1 VFDGLLPVLF
11 SRFWSSVP
19 VTVLQ
24 VIRKRFRTIFLCL
37 VLEVGA
43 LTGVPMRPEEIRELM
58 QTLNQ
63 PKVAHVLKETDDDSE
78 N

>member
-1 VFDGLLPVLF
+1 M
-11 SRFWSSVP
+11 
-19 VTVLQ
+19 TVLQ
-24 VIRKRFRTIFLCL
+24 FIRKRFRTVFLCL

-63 PKVAHVLKETDDDSE
+63 PKVAHVLKEVDEDDE

>member
-1 VFDGLLPVLF
+1 M
-11 SRFWSSVP
+11 
-19 VTVLQ
+19 TVLQ
-24 VIRKRFRTIFLCL
+24 FIRKRFRTVFLCL

-63 PKVAHVLKETDDDSE
+63 PKVAHVLKETEEDSE
-78 N
+78 IKD

>member
-1 VFDGLLPVLF
+1 
-11 SRFWSSVP
+11 
-19 VTVLQ
+19 
-24 VIRKRFRTIFLCL
+24 

-63 PKVAHVLKETDDDSE
+63 PKVAHVLKETEEDSE
-78 N
+78 IKD

>member
-1 VFDGLLPVLF
+1 
-11 SRFWSSVP
+11 

-24 VIRKRFRTIFLCL
+24 FIRKRFRTIFLCL

-63 PKVAHVLKETDDDSE
+63 PKVAHVLKETDDDGDPE
-78 N
+78 IT